1 MIKSL
6 INKDFDKVFDT
17 MGKDKLDTRSNQK
30 RLREIRNKILYS
42 GIPADSCIT
51 IAYNNKVI
59 NDFVYGGVIMLKN
72 GIFEFPVKDSE
83 IHDFN
88 NTLTFEFYTD

>member
-1 MIKSL
+1 
-6 INKDFDKVFDT
+6 
-17 MGKDKLDTRSNQK
+17 
-30 RLREIRNKILYS
+30 
-42 GIPADSCIT
+42 
-51 IAYNNKVI
+51 
-59 NDFVYGGVIMLKN
+59 MLKN